1 MELICRHTRD
11 VSLNCE
17 ETTSES
23 FPFSVVRRS
32 GSDEERIA
40 ADPAESAIRY
50 VADGHFNHSIYIPVR
65 ADPNDTTTA
74 VSTIPNTAF

>member
-1 MELICRHTRD
+1 LILRHTNDIR
-11 VSLNCE
+11 LNCE
-17 ETTSES
+17 ETTTEL

-40 ADPAESAIRY
+40 VYPAESAIGY

-65 ADPNDTTTA
+65 ADPNNTATA
-74 VSTIPNTAF
+74 VSTIPDITF